1 MGSGYIVQRG
11 GGKDYS
17 TFKSLVDDTL
27 TEVTPEMVEGC
38 TKFSSYIFADCTELT
53 NISIPQSVTIIEQY
67 AFYNCSSLTSVTI
80 PTSVTSIG
88 GYAFQNINKCNNTKQ
103 HSVD

>member
-38 TKFSSYIFADCTELT
+38 F
-53 NISIPQSVTIIEQY
+53 N
-67 AFYNCSSLTSVTI
+67 TS
-80 PTSVTSIG
+80 
-88 GYAFQNINKCNNTKQ
+88 KCNNY
-103 HSVD
+103 